1 MFVVKLKDS
10 LGKYARSLILLVTL
24 FYCTSSF
31 GFVISDIRVEGLQRV
46 SAGTVFGAVPYSV
59 GDNVGAEEIRTIA
72 RSLFQTETFD
82 DVQIGR
88 DGNVLVIV
96 VKERPTID
104 SIEFE
109 GNKAIKTEALIEGL
123 QGSGLS
129 EGQIFKKVTL
139 DQIASDLERQYV
151 SQGRY
156 DANIETTIE
165 NLPRNRVAIKVDV
178 YEGNVSG
185 IRHINIVGN
194 TVFDDET
201 LIELLELKLPGW
213 LSFYTKDDQY
223 SREKLQSDIEVLE
236 SHYLDRGYLTF
247 RVDST
252 QVSIAPNMEDVY
264 ITVNVIEGDQ
274 FKISAV
280 EVAGELRDIPEENI
294 RAMLLT
300 REGQTFSRQYMTF
313 SEERIE
319 SALGNA
325 GYTFASATGEPAAND
340 DGETVTVKYFID
352 AGKRAYVRRLNFQG
366 NTVTQDH
373 VLRREMR
380 QMEGGWAS
388 TAMIEGSKIRLQRL
402 GFFKDVSVE
411 TPAVPGT
418 DDQIDV
424 NYTVEEQPSGSISAT
439 VGYAQRMGLILGLG
453 YQESNVF
460 GTGNSINIGI
470 NRSDY
475 QQSLNV
481 SFFDPYY
488 TVDGVS
494 RGYSAFFRKSDYE
507 ERNIASFS
515 TDSYGLNVS
524 FGYPISEISR
534 IGLTVGIERTEIK
547 EGVIP
552 AQEISEFLDEEGNEF
567 DLVSL
572 TASYSMSALN
582 RGLLPSGG
590 RSQSLSF
597 EMTVPGSELEYYR
610 LNYTGQVFY
619 PLFNPFVLRLRANL
633 GYGEAYGGTENFPFY
648 KHFFGGGMGS
658 VRGYE
663 SNSLGPRSTPSPQD
677 QFNDPD
683 PIGGNVLVEL
693 SAEVLFP
700 LPFIEDQ
707 SQLKSVL
714 FFDAGNVFNTNCP
727 DVSVYCLDL
736 DNGELRYSAGIAVTW
751 ITGFAPISFALAFP
765 LNDKQGDESESFQF
779 ELGKTF

>member
-1 MFVVKLKDS
+1 VVKLKDS

-156 DANIETTIE
+156 DANIETNIE

-236 SHYLDRGYLTF
+236 SHYLDRGYLNF

-352 AGKRAYVRRLNFQG
+352 AGKRAYVRRLSFQG

-411 TPAVPGT
+411 TPTVPGT

-475 QQSLNV
+475 QQALNV

-494 RGYSAFFRKSDYE
+494 RGYAAFFRKSDYE

-552 AQEISEFLDEEGNEF
+552 AQEISEFLEKEGNEF

-677 QFNDPD
+677 QYNDPD

-736 DNGELRYSAGIAVTW
+736 DEGELRYSAGIAVTW

-765 LNDKQGDESESFQF
+765 INDKQGDESESFQF

>member
-1 MFVVKLKDS
+1 MVKLKDS
-10 LGKYARSLILLVTL
+10 LGKYARSLIPLVTL
-24 FYCTSSF
+24 FYCTLSF
-31 GFVISDIRVEGLQRV
+31 GFVVSDIRVEGLQRV
-46 SAGTVFGAVPYSV
+46 SAGTVFGAVPYGV

-109 GNKAIKTEALIEGL
+109 GNKAIKTEALVEGL
-123 QGSGLS
+123 EGSGLS

-194 TVFDDET
+194 TVFDDES

-264 ITVNVIEGDQ
+264 ITINVIEGDQ

-294 RAMLLT
+294 RALLLT
-300 REGQTFSRQYMTF
+300 REGQTFSRQYMTL

-325 GYTFASATGEPAAND
+325 GYTFASATGEPSAND

-352 AGKRAYVRRLNFQG
+352 AGKRAYVRRLSFQG

-402 GFFKDVSVE
+402 GFFKEVNVE
-411 TPAVPGT
+411 TPTVPGT

-572 TASYSMSALN
+572 TATYSMSALN
-582 RGLLPSGG
+582 RGLLPTGG
-590 RSQSLSF
+590 RSQSMSF

-633 GYGEAYGGTENFPFY
+633 GYGESYCGTENFPFY
-648 KHFFGGGMGS
+648 KHFFAGGMGS

-677 QFNDPD
+677 RFNDPD

-727 DVSVYCLDL
+727 DVSVYCLGL

-765 LNDKQGDESESFQF
+765 VNDKEGDESESFQF

>member
-1 MFVVKLKDS
+1 MVKLKDS
-10 LGKYARSLILLVTL
+10 LGNYARSLILLVTL

-165 NLPRNRVAIKVDV
+165 DLPRNRVAIKVDV

-194 TVFDDET
+194 TVFDDES
-201 LIELLELKLPGW
+201 LIDLLELKLPGW

-236 SHYLDRGYLTF
+236 SYYLDRGYLTF

-264 ITVNVIEGDQ
+264 ITINVIEGDQ

-300 REGQTFSRQYMTF
+300 REGQIFSRQYMTF

-325 GYTFASATGEPAAND
+325 GYTFASATGEPVAND

-352 AGKRAYVRRLNFQG
+352 AGKRAYVRRLSFQG

-439 VGYAQRMGLILGLG
+439 LGYAQRMGLILGLG

-494 RGYSAFFRKSDYE
+494 RGYAAFFRKSDYE

-534 IGLTVGIERTEIK
+534 IGLTIGIERTEIK

-677 QFNDPD
+677 QYNDPD

>member
-1 MFVVKLKDS
+1 M
-10 LGKYARSLILLVTL
+10 
-24 FYCTSSF
+24 
-31 GFVISDIRVEGLQRV
+31 

-59 GDNVGAEEIRTIA
+59 GDNVGAEEIRTIV

-88 DGNVLVIV
+88 DGNVLVII

-104 SIEFE
+104 SIEFD

-123 QGSGLS
+123 EGSGLS

-178 YEGNVSG
+178 FEGNVSG

-201 LIELLELKLPGW
+201 LIDLLELKLPGW

-264 ITVNVIEGDQ
+264 ITINVVEGEQ
-274 FKISAV
+274 FEISAV

-294 RAMLLT
+294 RALLLT
-300 REGQTFSRQYMTF
+300 REGQIFSRQYMTL

-319 SALGNA
+319 AALGNA
-325 GYTFASATGEPAAND
+325 GYTFASATGEPAVND
-340 DGETVTVKYFID
+340 DGETVTVRYFID
-352 AGKRAYVRRLNFQG
+352 AGKRAYVRRISFQG

-402 GFFKDVSVE
+402 GFFKDVNVE
-411 TPAVPGT
+411 TPSVPGT

-424 NYTVEEQPSGSISAT
+424 NYSVAEQPSGSISAT
-439 VGYAQRMGLILGLG
+439 VGYAQGTGLILGLG

-475 QQSLNV
+475 QKSINL
-481 SFFDPYY
+481 SFFDPYH

-494 RGYSAFFRKSDYE
+494 RGYSIFFRKSDYG

-515 TDSYGLNVS
+515 TDSYGGNVS

-534 IGLTVGIERTEIK
+534 IGFTVGVEHTDIK

-552 AQEISEFLDEEGNEF
+552 AQEISEFLDKEGNKF
-567 DLVSL
+567 DLLSL
-572 TASYSMSALN
+572 TASYSQSALN
-582 RGLLPSGG
+582 RGLLPTAG
-590 RSQSLSF
+590 RSQSVSF
-597 EMTVPGSELEYYR
+597 EMTVPGSQLEYFR
-610 LNYTGQVFY
+610 LNYSGQIFF
-619 PLFNPFVLRLRANL
+619 PLFNPFVLRLRTNL
-633 GYGEAYGGTENFPFY
+633 GYGEAYGGTDNFPFY
-648 KHFFGGGMGS
+648 KHFFAGGMGS

-663 SNSLGPRSTPSPQD
+663 SNTLGPRSTPSPQD
-677 QFNDPD
+677 RFNDPD

-707 SQLKSVL
+707 SQLKSAF

-727 DVSVYCLDL
+727 DVSVYCLAPSD
-736 DNGELRYSAGIAVTW
+736 GELRYSAGVAVTW
-751 ITGFAPISFALAFP
+751 ITGFAPISFALSFP
-765 LNDKQGDESESFQF
+765 INEKPGDESESFQF

>member
-1 MFVVKLKDS
+1 MVKLKDS
-10 LGKYARSLILLVTL
+10 PGNYARSLILLVTL

-165 NLPRNRVAIKVDV
+165 DLPRNRVAIKVDV

-194 TVFDDET
+194 TVFDDES
-201 LIELLELKLPGW
+201 LIDLLELKLPGW

-236 SHYLDRGYLTF
+236 SYYLDRGYLTF

-264 ITVNVIEGDQ
+264 ITINVIEGDQ

-300 REGQTFSRQYMTF
+300 REGQIFSRQYMTF

-325 GYTFASATGEPAAND
+325 GYTFASATGEPVAND

-352 AGKRAYVRRLNFQG
+352 AGKRAYVRRLSFQG

-439 VGYAQRMGLILGLG
+439 LGYAQRMGLILGLG

-494 RGYSAFFRKSDYE
+494 RGYAAFFRKSDYE

-515 TDSYGLNVS
+515 TDSYGINVS

-610 LNYTGQVFY
+610 LNYTGQIFY

-677 QFNDPD
+677 QYNDPD

-707 SQLKSVL
+707 SQLKSAL

>member
-1 MFVVKLKDS
+1 MVKLKDS

-185 IRHINIVGN
+185 ISHINIVGN

-236 SHYLDRGYLTF
+236 SHYLDRGYLNF

-460 GTGNSINIGI
+460 GTGNSINIGV

-475 QQSLNV
+475 QQALNV

-494 RGYSAFFRKSDYE
+494 RGYAAFFRKSDYE

-582 RGLLPSGG
+582 RGMLPSGG
-590 RSQSLSF
+590 RSQSMSF

-736 DNGELRYSAGIAVTW
+736 DEGELRYSAGIAVTW

-765 LNDKQGDESESFQF
+765 LNDKEGDESESFQF

>member
-1 MFVVKLKDS
+1 MVYSTTAFS
-10 LGKYARSLILLVTL
+10 
-24 FYCTSSF
+24 
-31 GFVISDIRVEGLQRV
+31 FVISDIRVEGLQRI

-59 GDNVGAEEIRTIA
+59 GDDIGSIEIRTIV
-72 RSLFQTETFD
+72 RSLFQTESFD

-88 DGNVLVIV
+88 DGNVLVIIV
-96 VKERPTID
+96 RERPTID

-129 EGQIFKKVTL
+129 EGQIFKKITL
-139 DQIASDLERQYV
+139 EQIVGDLERQYV

-156 DANIETTIE
+156 DANIETAVE

-178 YEGNVSG
+178 FEGNVSG

-223 SREKLQSDIEVLE
+223 SREKLKGDIETIE
-236 SHYLDRGYLTF
+236 SHYLDRGYLNF
-247 RVDST
+247 RIDST
-252 QVSIAPNMEDVY
+252 LVSIASNMEDVY
-264 ITVNVIEGDQ
+264 ITINIIEGEQ
-274 FKISAV
+274 FVVSGV
-280 EVAGELRDIPEENI
+280 EIAGELRDIPEANI
-294 RAMLLT
+294 RALIVS
-300 REGQTFSRQYMTF
+300 RQGQIFSRQRMTA

-319 SALGNA
+319 YALGNS
-325 GYTFASATGEPAAND
+325 GYTFASATGEPVLDD
-340 DGETVTVKYFID
+340 DGETVTIKFFVD
-352 AGKRAYVRRLNFQG
+352 AGKRAYVRRVNFQG
-366 NTVTQDH
+366 NTVTQDT

-380 QMEGGWAS
+380 QLEGGWAS
-388 TAMIEGSKIRLQRL
+388 TAMIEGSKMRLQRL
-402 GFFKDVSVE
+402 GFFKEVNVE
-411 TPAVPGT
+411 TPSVPGT
-418 DDQIDV
+418 EDQIDV

-439 VGYAQRMGLILGLG
+439 LGYAEYMGLILGLG

-460 GTGNSINIGI
+460 GTGNSINVNI

-475 QQSLNV
+475 QEAFSV

-494 RGYSAFFRKSDYE
+494 RGYSLFLRQNDFE

-515 TDSYGLNVS
+515 TDSYGASIN

-534 IGLTVGIERTEIK
+534 IGFSVGYESTEIK

-552 AQEISEFLDEEGNEF
+552 AQEISEFIENEGNEF
-567 DLVSL
+567 DLISL

-582 RGLLPSGG
+582 RGLLPTGG
-590 RSQSLSF
+590 RSQSMSF
-597 EMTVPGSELEYYR
+597 EMTVPGSELEFYR
-610 LNYTGQVFY
+610 INYSGQIFF
-619 PLFNPFVLRLRANL
+619 PLFNPFILRLRANL
-633 GYGEAYGGTENFPFY
+633 GYGEAYGGTETFPFY
-648 KHFFGGGMGS
+648 KHFFAGGMGS

-677 QFNDPD
+677 QFGDPD
-683 PIGGNVLVEL
+683 PIGGNVLIEM
-693 SAEVLFP
+693 SAEIIFP

-727 DVSVYCLDL
+727 TVSVVCFDL
-736 DNGELRYSAGIAVTW
+736 DEGELRYSAGIAVTW
-751 ITGFAPISFALAFP
+751 ITGFAPISFALSVP
-765 LNDKQGDESESFQF
+765 LNDKPGDEAEAFQF
-779 ELGKTF
+779 ELGRTF